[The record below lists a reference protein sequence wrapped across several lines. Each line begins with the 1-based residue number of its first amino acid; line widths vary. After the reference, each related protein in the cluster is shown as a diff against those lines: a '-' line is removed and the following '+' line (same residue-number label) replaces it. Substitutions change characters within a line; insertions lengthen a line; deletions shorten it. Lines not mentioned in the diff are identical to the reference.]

1 MSISYRVNCGGE
13 TSVRIVF
20 SKGKAKR
27 VPSPDRARTY
37 DSCGH
42 LGAGPHSIDTR
53 LRGGLTGR
61 QWASVCI
68 VLLHISDAH

>member
-53 LRGGLTGR
+53 LRGGLHRPAVGECVHRAFTY
-61 QWASVCI
+61 I
-68 VLLHISDAH
+68 